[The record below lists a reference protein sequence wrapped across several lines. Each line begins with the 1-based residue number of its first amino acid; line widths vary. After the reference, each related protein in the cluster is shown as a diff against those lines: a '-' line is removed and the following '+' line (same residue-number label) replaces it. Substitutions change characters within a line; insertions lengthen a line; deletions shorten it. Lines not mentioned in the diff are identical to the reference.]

1 MSLRVL
7 LVDDE
12 NELRELWSE
21 ILQARGYDVAQ
32 ARTLAEVRKH
42 IDAGATFDVAV
53 VDWSLPDGRGSDVR
67 RVLHAGDS
75 KVPVIFASGF
85 GPMLPRDHG
94 GDGVLSKPFR
104 TRDLIAMIDALV
116 G

>member
-1 MSLRVL
+1 MAMRVL

-12 NELRELWSE
+12 NELRELWTE
-21 ILQARGYDVAQ
+21 ILQARGYEVAQ
-32 ARTLAEVRKH
+32 ARTMAEVRQH
-42 IDAGATFDVAV
+42 IDAGLRFDVAV

-67 RVLHAGDS
+67 RALHATDA
-75 KVPVIFASGF
+75 KLPVIFASGF
-85 GPMLPRDHG
+85 GPMLPPDHG

-104 TRDLIAMIDALV
+104 TRDLIAMIDRLV